1 MAFPPP
7 DPAFWDRIL
16 WLWKGLAPWDP
27 IILFRDIFPV
37 FIAILCLYHSY
48 KTFGWWKTTLFF
60 VGSFL
65 FTSLE
70 ENVWILVGYFSG
82 TPTYYFSPEQY
93 YLWFGVC
100 PLSVAIGWFFISYS
114 VVYIATKLFKNR
126 GVLTRAAV
134 GGLLAM
140 NLDLM
145 VDPIAVRNL
154 WWAWPQAETLAT
166 QQTTFWI
173 LGIPVTNFIG
183 WFLLI
188 FFFAIL
194 WEKVPPKEETWKRK
208 KTTGVFFLYLAG
220 LLGLTLLILVGAQIL
235 IAVLHVGGLNIGDPY
250 FPIWWGGP

>member
-1 MAFPPP
+1 
-7 DPAFWDRIL
+7 
-16 WLWKGLAPWDP
+16 
-27 IILFRDIFPV
+27 
-37 FIAILCLYHSY
+37 
-48 KTFGWWKTTLFF
+48 
-60 VGSFL
+60 
-65 FTSLE
+65 
-70 ENVWILVGYFSG
+70 
-82 TPTYYFSPEQY
+82 
-93 YLWFGVC
+93 
-100 PLSVAIGWFFISYS
+100 
-114 VVYIATKLFKNR
+114 
-126 GVLTRAAV
+126 V

-145 VDPIAVRNL
+145 VDPSAVRNL